1 MGNLKCSECITKET
15 EMIAE
20 ILLGKTELDIKNNKI
35 QSTTGN
41 LIAIEEF
48 PKEEL
53 INKNSNQEK
62 NFDPYANIPSKIIE
76 NKIIQNIEE
85 ENNPQL
91 YNNNNNYVIKQTNNE
106 KGFNILKENEENH
119 QKK

>member
-62 NFDPYANIPSKIIE
+62 NLILMQIF
-76 NKIIQNIEE
+76 
-85 ENNPQL
+85 PQ
-91 YNNNNNYVIKQTNNE
+91 K
-106 KGFNILKENEENH
+106 
-119 QKK
+119 